1 MAGHDTV
8 LARVVAVKLLR
19 PECAQHPETLARF
32 RAEARHAAGITHPG
46 IAQVYDYMAPRLF
59 ELRRVLKPTGDKPV
73 LDHPLAAEGQPGLV
87 AAGGRAP
94 RSHAFFAE
102 LPGGEAVGSPEA
114 ATRVLDGRN
123 ADCRVAH
130 KQPR

>member
-1 MAGHDTV
+1 MGSALVLAGRYRLEERIAAGGVGEVWRGRDTV
-8 LARVVAVKLLR
+8 LARAVAVKLLR
-19 PECAQHPETLARF
+19 PEYAQHRETLARF

-59 ELRRVLKPTGDKPV
+59 ELRCVLKPTGDKPV

-102 LPGGEAVGSPEA
+102 L
-114 ATRVLDGRN
+114 
-123 ADCRVAH
+123 
-130 KQPR
+130 

>member
-1 MAGHDTV
+1 MGSALVLAGRYRLEERIAAGGVGEVWRGRDTV

-73 LDHPLAAEGQPGLV
+73 LDHPLAAEGQP
-87 AAGGRAP
+87 
-94 RSHAFFAE
+94 
-102 LPGGEAVGSPEA
+102 
-114 ATRVLDGRN
+114 
-123 ADCRVAH
+123 
-130 KQPR
+130 